1 MPRRL
6 DARFGAVAEHSL
18 LKWSCEEATERI
30 RDWGRHSMGSARPLH
45 ELEAKLD
52 QLLDGLR
59 QQTRVAQHQTMEH
72 LTLYSESLDELQVR
86 RMQAGYGT
94 EMSCGPSGVE

>member
-1 MPRRL
+1 M
-6 DARFGAVAEHSL
+6 RFGVVADHSSL
-18 LKWSCEEATERI
+18 IWSSEKAAERI

-72 LTLYSESLDELQVR
+72 LTLYSESLDELQVG
-86 RMQAGYGT
+86 RMQAGCGT
-94 EMSCGPSGVE
+94 KMGCGPSGVE